1 MNVVNRGRWVFSQ
14 ILRGRLFTFIALLL
28 AEQVI
33 LFRRSEPVGESRDA
47 NWLTMLRHTKRQQ
60 ARRVTDQ
67 FHLDRSI
74 IVHVAN
80 EVPSL
85 RETGPRTRLQ
95 GANEGLAVDE
105 N

>member
-1 MNVVNRGRWVFSQ
+1 MIVVNRGRWVFSQ
-14 ILRGRLFTFIALLL
+14 MLRGRLFTFFIALLL

-47 NWLTMLRHTKRQQ
+47 NWLT
-60 ARRVTDQ
+60 
-67 FHLDRSI
+67 RSI
-74 IVHVAN
+74 IVPCHVAN

-85 RETGPRTRLQ
+85 RETGPSTRLQ